1 VSYNSGT
8 LEMFIRKLQLTNF
21 KRFTDLTIDLS
32 VQTLS
37 PPKLVLIIG
46 INGSGKSGIFDAF
59 EAVSSQVKDGSTLSS
74 SYYRKNAQT
83 DFQVRIELTDQTL
96 IMRHD
101 NQKGSDNVS
110 PTAFYGRSSL
120 RQVPQLTRTALGQGK
135 PVNFAKDSDRPKMYI
150 ERDKRF
156 ENDLDKITGLILK
169 DFYRSDQTASQIK
182 PKYMNPI
189 SEAFTRIFGDN
200 SATQLTLLELIP
212 PLDDKVADIIFKKGE
227 SEIHYNY
234 LGNGEKEVF
243 KILLDLLVRK
253 NFYQDTIYYFDE
265 LDLHLNTKLQYR
277 LLKEIVE
284 NWIPAGCQ
292 LWTASHSLGFIEYA
306 NEVDNAVIIDFDE
319 LDFDKPQTLFVQPK
333 NRYDVFE
340 IAVSKEFI
348 SKVLEGKTI
357 VFSEN
362 TDTPFYNRIG
372 IKDTIFFTGIDKN
385 DVFFKAKNWH
395 YYGFIDRDFLT
406 DEEILLICC
415 IYPNLLILN
424 YYSIENYFYHPD
436 NLAEYYQ
443 FKQQAFD
450 KVAYINKLTECKA
463 RLKDEIIFGVLGA
476 RKGYPFFKE
485 NEHAKLK
492 KQFTANKSILALLQS
507 NDFETF
513 YKVFPAKDYARDLP
527 ERQNLNKNQLSKTNW
542 FKIQIQSIFSN
553 VDTKSGGQP

>member
-1 VSYNSGT
+1 
-8 LEMFIRKLQLTNF
+8 MFIRKLQLTHF

-32 VQTLS
+32 DQTPS
-37 PPKLVLIIG
+37 PKLVLIIG

-59 EAVSSQVKDGSTLSS
+59 EAISSQVKDDTTLPN

-83 DFQVRIELTDQTL
+83 DFQVRIELTDKTL

-101 NQKGSDNVS
+101 NKKWLDNVS

-120 RQVPQLTRTALGQGK
+120 RQVPQLTRTARGQGK
-135 PVNFAKDSDRPKMYI
+135 PVNFEKDSDRPKMYI

-156 ENDLDKITGLILK
+156 ENDLDKITELILK
-169 DFYRSDQTASQIK
+169 DIYRSSDQLASQIK
-182 PKYMNPI
+182 LKYINPI
-189 SEAFTRIFGDN
+189 SEAFTRIFGEN

-243 KILLDLLVRK
+243 NILINLLVRK
-253 NFYQDTIYYFDE
+253 KFYQDTIYYFDE

-284 NWIPAGCQ
+284 NWIPANCQ

-340 IAVSKEFI
+340 IAVSKEFL
-348 SKVLEGKTI
+348 SNVLEGKTI

-372 IKDTIFFTGIDKN
+372 IKDTIFFIGIDKN
-385 DVFFKAKNWH
+385 DVFFKAINLNLN
-395 YYGFIDRDFLT
+395 GLIDRDFLT
-406 DEEILLICC
+406 DEEIQLISR

-443 FKQQAFD
+443 SKQQVFD
-450 KVAYINKLTECKA
+450 KVAYIHKLSERKA
-463 RLKDEIIFGVLGA
+463 HVKDEIIFGILGA

-485 NEHAKLK
+485 NQQAKLR
-492 KQFTANKSILALLQS
+492 KQFTENKTILALLQS
-507 NDFETF
+507 DDFETF

-527 ERQNLNKNQLSKTNW
+527 ERQNLNKNQLSQTNW
-542 FKIQIQSIFSN
+542 FKTQIQSIFSN
-553 VDTKSGGQP
+553 SKRRVRSTHRFL